1 MPPPS
6 CYHDLTPTLRLSMR
20 VAGFLAHSFSCRC
33 WTTSGREASFFCLQ
47 EPITDKEKSVLI
59 KHSLDNCII
68 HCLPTLPVQSDV
80 AGLDLLLKE
89 ILKMFQSFPYKYR
102 RIKAFLFV
110 LSLSKN
116 GLIFPLQDHN

>member
-6 CYHDLTPTLRLSMR
+6 CYHDLAPTLRLSMR
-20 VAGFLAHSFSCRC
+20 GAAFLVQSVSCRC

-47 EPITDKEKSVLI
+47 EPRTDKKKSALI
-59 KHSLDNCII
+59 KHSLDTSII
-68 HCLPTLPVQSDV
+68 HYLPTLPVPSDV

-102 RIKAFLFV
+102 GIKAFLFV

-116 GLIFPLQDHN
+116 ALIFPL